1 MGTELHTGG
10 IEAPDR
16 SGHHHLCQT
25 STLPP
30 RAMVIADLGCG
41 SGPNALTL
49 VSIALEAIHS
59 QCTESETQQPPK
71 EVCIFLNDLPG
82 NDFNSVVN
90 SLVSLREV
98 TEPSSLILAGVVP
111 GSFYERLFAS
121 GSLHLVCTSNSL
133 HWLPEAPKELRMKG
147 IPAYDVDEIVRREH
161 FPVVHDTYAQQ
172 FRKDFGHFL
181 ELRARRPDGPFHAWY
196 EF

>member
-16 SGHHHLCQT
+16 SGHHLLMPDQYLT
-25 STLPP
+25 SESNGDCRLGLRLWPE
-30 RAMVIADLGCG
+30 RA
-41 SGPNALTL
+41 SL

-133 HWLPEAPKELRMKG
+133 HWLSEAPKELRMKG

-161 FPVVHDTYAQQ
+161 FPVVHDTYA
-172 FRKDFGHFL
+172 
-181 ELRARRPDGPFHAWY
+181 
-196 EF
+196 